1 MKKLNKLQ
9 EIIPSDTSFYIL
21 PLEQKF
27 TLLRQTLDDHF
38 GQVPAGY
45 RRMMGTYAR
54 HVSFERELAK
64 LRVHIKNDPKDYFIL
79 FHVSPS
85 ELEVSCD
92 CGMPGKKLCKHAYL
106 GLRYLIGHHD
116 ESVDLKQFYW
126 PGISNVEKGKE
137 KYLEVTIK
145 EYYISI
151 KPQKEFGSIYR
162 PEAGF
167 EHFTLPQL
175 EMENGNGR
183 VAAAHPIDA
192 KRDVIGYCI
201 ISCGRQYRSALP
213 ILVPFWGTTD
223 KAGDRIVSFKQFLI
237 HHQIPDSIA
246 LTPVQVELNAICKQ
260 MWDMEAPVEDF
271 RQTVQQM
278 QERKKEIL
286 ALWHKAMAFRLST
299 EEFLYVNFRMLGSI
313 KKYKPTKSCMVDCVI
328 VNAQVT
334 LSFLLT
340 EHQDHFVLEAL
351 VTDQQGKE
359 LALTNQTPRF
369 FVSQRSGYNY
379 YLLPSLQDNDLME
392 QLQENENRLT
402 VLKQHFAGFEKKYLV
417 PIIEC
422 YPVAFKPL
430 KSRKKV
436 PYAYNAIHL

>member
-1 MKKLNKLQ
+1 MPN
-9 EIIPSDTSFYIL
+9 DAFFYVL

-38 GQVPAGY
+38 GEVPVGY
-45 RRMMGTYAR
+45 RRMMDTYAR

-64 LRVHIKNDPKDYFIL
+64 LRVHIKNDPKDYFII

-92 CGMPGKKLCKHAYL
+92 CGMPGRKLCKHAYL

-116 ESVDLKQFYW
+116 ESVELKQFYW
-126 PGISNVEKGKE
+126 PGISTSEKGKE

-167 EHFTLPQL
+167 EHFAIPQL
-175 EMENGNGR
+175 EKERGNN
-183 VAAAHPIDA
+183 VEAVHSKDA
-192 KRDVIGYCI
+192 KRDVLGYCI
-201 ISCGRQYRSALP
+201 ISRGRQYRSALP
-213 ILVPFWGTTD
+213 VLVPFWGTTD
-223 KAGDRIVSFKQFLI
+223 KAGERIVSFKQFLI
-237 HHQIPDSIA
+237 HYQVPDNIT
-246 LTPVQVELNAICKQ
+246 LTPVQVELNVICKQ
-260 MWDMEAPVEDF
+260 MWDMEAPVEDV
-271 RQTVQQM
+271 RQTTQQR

-286 ALWHKAMAFRLST
+286 ALWHKAMAFRLSA
-299 EEFLYVNFRMLGSI
+299 EEFLYVNFRMLSSI
-313 KKYKPTKSCMVDCVI
+313 KKYKPTKSCMRDCI
-328 VNAQVT
+328 INNAQVMLT
-334 LSFLLT
+334 FLLT

-351 VTDQQGKE
+351 VTDPQGKE

-369 FVSQRSGYNY
+369 FVSQRSGYHH
-379 YLLPSLQDNDLME
+379 YLLPSVQDNDLLE
-392 QLQENENRLT
+392 QLKETTNCLT
-402 VLKQHFAGFEKKYLV
+402 ILKQHFKDFEDKYLRTMSEFY
-417 PIIEC
+417 PII
-422 YPVAFKPL
+422 FKPL

-436 PYAYNAIHL
+436 VYAYKAIHL

>member
-1 MKKLNKLQ
+1 MKKPTNVQ
-9 EIIPSDTSFYIL
+9 EVIPGYTFFYVL

-38 GQVPAGY
+38 GEVPLGY

-54 HVSFERELAK
+54 HISFEREMAK
-64 LRVHIKNDPKDYFIL
+64 LRVHIKNDPKDYFII

-92 CGMPGKKLCKHAYL
+92 CGMPGRKLCMHAYL

-126 PGISNVEKGKE
+126 PGISSIEKGKE

-167 EHFTLPQL
+167 EHFALPQL
-175 EMENGNGR
+175 ERENGNR
-183 VAAAHPIDA
+183 VDAAHFKDA
-192 KRDVIGYCI
+192 KRNVIGYCI
-201 ISCGRQYRSALP
+201 ISRGRQYRSALP
-213 ILVPFWGTTD
+213 VLVPFWGTTD
-223 KAGDRIVSFKQFLI
+223 KVGDRIVSFKQFLI
-237 HHQIPDSIA
+237 HYQLPDSIT

-260 MWDMEAPVEDF
+260 MWDMEAPVEEV
-271 RQTVQQM
+271 RQTTQQR

-286 ALWHKAMAFRLST
+286 ALWQKAMAFRLGA
-299 EEFLYVNFRMLGSI
+299 EEFLYVNFRMLSSI
-313 KKYKPTKSCMVDCVI
+313 KKYKPTKSCMINCVL

-334 LSFLLT
+334 LNFLLT
-340 EHQDHFVLEAL
+340 EHQNHFVLEAM

-359 LALTNQTPRF
+359 LVLTNQTPRF

-379 YLLPSLQDNDLME
+379 YLLSSVLDNDLLE
-392 QLQENENRLT
+392 QLQESDNRLT
-402 VLKQHFAGFEKKYLV
+402 ILRQHFAGFEEKYLM
-417 PIIEC
+417 PISER
-422 YPVAFKPL
+422 YPVAFKSL

-436 PYAYNAIHL
+436 LYAYNVIHL